1 MFVIHFNCHI
11 NVVKFKLN
19 FPLMPF
25 LRVQNLSLRHC
36 GMTDKGAK
44 SIGEALGTVKRT
56 NTKLVTLNLAG
67 NQISDQGAI
76 DIANVC
82 Q

>member
-1 MFVIHFNCHI
+1 
-11 NVVKFKLN
+11 
-19 FPLMPF
+19 MPF